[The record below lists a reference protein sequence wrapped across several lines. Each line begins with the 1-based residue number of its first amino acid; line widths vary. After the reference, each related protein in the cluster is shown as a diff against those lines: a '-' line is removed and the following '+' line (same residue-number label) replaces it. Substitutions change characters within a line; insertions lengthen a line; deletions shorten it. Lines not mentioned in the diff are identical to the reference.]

1 MQVVHGGSVGEHH
14 QVKTVRSSQRTYVRA
29 DIEEVEE
36 TNLMLSDIVKS
47 NYYSYSLYSAR
58 VEGREA
64 PDDALRGKCVAGA
77 HKGYIDNIFPLT
89 AGRKSLD
96 AAI

>member
-29 DIEEVEE
+29 DIKEVEE

-47 NYYSYSLYSAR
+47 NYYS
-58 VEGREA
+58 
-64 PDDALRGKCVAGA
+64 
-77 HKGYIDNIFPLT
+77 
-89 AGRKSLD
+89 
-96 AAI
+96 